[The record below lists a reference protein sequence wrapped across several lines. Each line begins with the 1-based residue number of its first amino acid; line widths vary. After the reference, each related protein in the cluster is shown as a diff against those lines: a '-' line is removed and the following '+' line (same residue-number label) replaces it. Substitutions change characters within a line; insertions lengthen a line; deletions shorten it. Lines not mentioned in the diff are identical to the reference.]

1 MSSGCDPIG
10 SASGAVKVKRWG
22 CPPKLMSV
30 WGTATAMSGGCETSR
45 MTSSLGFSTKGWLVP
60 LPG

>member
-10 SASGAVKVKRWG
+10 SASGGVKVKRWG
-22 CPPKLMSV
+22 WPPKLMSV
-30 WGTATAMSGGCETSR
+30 WGIATPGGGCETSR
-45 MTSSLGFSTKGWLVP
+45 MTSSLGFSTNGWFVP